1 MSTMAER
8 AKAPVKRA
16 GNCQSGGCEFDP
28 GEGRVMPSTKV
39 QLRMSP
45 PGHCILLGF

>member
-1 MSTMAER
+1 MPTMDER

-16 GNCQSGGCEFDP
+16 GNCQSGGCEFEP

-39 QLRMSP
+39 
-45 PGHCILLGF
+45 